1 MTEPAPRLRADAR
14 RNVEGIRQAALDVF
28 RAGGLSSPLEEVAR
42 AAGVS
47 KGTIYHRFGG
57 RQGLIDAVV
66 EDLVAERIT
75 GIIASVDAIAD
86 PVERFEEYLRRIWL
100 LQYDEPA
107 ANDVLLRTLP
117 GSEPANALCAHAS
130 EVAQR
135 LLDDAQATGNIKGDL
150 TPDDLYLL
158 IWERGIIA
166 RACDQQP
173 REGYRR
179 RCEYTLAGLRTSPT
193 PSAWDRRKPSAPS
206 PPLGPT
212 HIPSTS
218 R

>member
-14 RNVEGIRQAALDVF
+14 RNVEGIRQAALKVF
-28 RAGGLSSPLEEVAR
+28 RTGGLNSPLEEVAR

-57 RQGLIDAVV
+57 RHGLIGAVV
-66 EDLVAERIT
+66 EDLVAERII
-75 GIIASVDAIAD
+75 GIITAVDAIAD

-117 GSEPANALCAHAS
+117 GCESANVLCKRAS
-130 EVAQR
+130 EAATR
-135 LLDDAQATGNIKGDL
+135 LLVDAQATGRIRGDL
-150 TPDDLYLL
+150 TPEDLHLL

-166 RACDQQP
+166 RACGHHQP
-173 REGYRR
+173 REGYERR
-179 RCEYTLAGLRTSPT
+179 LEYTLTGLRT
-193 PSAWDRRKPSAPS
+193 AR
-206 PPLGPT
+206 G
-212 HIPSTS
+212 
-218 R
+218 